1 MTTAN
6 DRLDSRFIS
15 PTDANMNRF
24 RSQLAGAIGSLLEW
38 YDFAIFGFLAPIMG
52 PLFFPHE
59 DPIVALI
66 QTYGVFA
73 AGYLMRPIGGLVF
86 GYVADRIGRTHAL
99 RWSIAAMAVPTVLV
113 GLLPTYAQVGVWS
126 AAMLILL
133 RLIQGVSV
141 GGELVTSVTFLV
153 ESAPQGRR
161 GFYGS
166 WAFFGAVGGILLG
179 SGVVA
184 FIELFIDNAGM
195 TAGGW
200 RIPFLLGLV
209 IFLFGNW
216 LRSALAADPVKT
228 TVAESMPIK
237 IVLTQ
242 HLGSVFHL
250 IAAMLLFSISFY
262 ILFVWMPTYQS
273 KIIPNPVAHAMVINT
288 VTMALMLMMIP
299 IAGWLADKFGFRRV
313 MLLGIGLTG
322 ILAYPL
328 FLWIDTGTL
337 IAALVAGLLFAV
349 ITGLVQG
356 PMPALLAQTFPANIR
371 NTGVG
376 LAYNVT
382 LAVFGGTAPMVCTW
396 LIKDSHNI
404 AAPAYYLAALAAI
417 SFVAM
422 ATLKDHNHT

>member
-1 MTTAN
+1 
-6 DRLDSRFIS
+6 
-15 PTDANMNRF
+15 
-24 RSQLAGAIGSLLEW
+24 
-38 YDFAIFGFLAPIMG
+38 
-52 PLFFPHE
+52 
-59 DPIVALI
+59 
-66 QTYGVFA
+66 
-73 AGYLMRPIGGLVF
+73 MRPIGGLVF
-86 GYVADRIGRTHAL
+86 GYIADRIGRTHAL

-113 GLLPTYAQVGVWS
+113 GLLPTYAQIGVWS

-133 RLIQGVSV
+133 RLIQGISV

-153 ESAPQGRR
+153 ESAPEGRK

-184 FIELFIDNAGM
+184 TIELFIDSAGM

-209 IFLFGNW
+209 IFVFGNW
-216 LRSALAADPVKT
+216 LRSALAADPISAT
-228 TVAESMPIK
+228 RTEAMPIK
-237 IVLTQ
+237 VVLTQ
-242 HLGSVFHL
+242 HLASVFHL
-250 IAAMLLFSISFY
+250 IAAILLFSISFY

-288 VTMALMLMMIP
+288 ITMSLMLMMIP
-299 IAGWLADKFGFRRV
+299 VAGWLADQFGFRRV
-313 MLLGIGLTG
+313 MLLGIALTG

-328 FLWIDTGTL
+328 FLWIDTGTV
-337 IAALVAGLLFAV
+337 IAALVSGLIFAV

-376 LAYNVT
+376 LAYNVS

-396 LIKDSHNI
+396 LIKDSQNI

-422 ATLKDHNHT
+422 ATLKDHNHS